1 MEHRIV
7 HRKPW
12 FSSRGTNLI
21 VHLDFTPEEQK
32 LIKEN
37 NMERVAILERE
48 PTTEVVTDRK
58 TGKERKQP
66 KDNNIYFG
74 EFYGRRTSW
83 RVDSQNEAKEV
94 HAQLFLGFQRF
105 AEYLESNKTPAT
117 HSEGDFAIKPP
128 PAFSLDLIP
137 TYMWAQ
143 HCFVLAESG
152 GGKTQL
158 LQTIVA
164 EQMKKPTPPGFVII
178 DSQDQILQLIQAKFS
193 QAVMIDPYDNPPSLD
208 LFKSF
213 GTEDLAQSLDT
224 FRYLFEAGAQPLT
237 DRQRT
242 AFEFALALMLIGY
255 PAAHGQTAT
264 IDDFEQY
271 LMGEK
276 KGMDMPAR
284 AHAAVSAMP
293 LESTRQWYYT
303 QYANFREAHGQIL
316 QRLSNICGQFSP
328 LRPLFSK
335 QTDTL
340 NLTDAVDAGRMIL
353 VNTKKAKLGPYSS
366 AFFGRFFFKLL
377 ERAIGARTDKSH
389 PLLFIVDEVQEY
401 FDATVMT
408 PFLDQARKRNISCVF
423 ATQRLSHLHGQELLR
438 DALTGVGTLIATNLN
453 KNDVREMAE
462 KFAVEPEQ
470 AHAWLPEWREGEE
483 RPRYADFGLKLK
495 GKSAQTFR
503 LKFGQLEAMPSKRRE
518 ERQERTQ
525 QSNHQQEP
533 PKQSNGPHKDTEYDD
548 RYDLLWELNLSPVKA
563 KSGTVLV
570 IKKLPN
576 GRSTTYP
583 IPPGTKDGFRFCLKK
598 ESLLKR
604 PDGTIGN
611 LWIELRIAE
620 YSNDGKE
627 EF

>member
-1 MEHRIV
+1 MEHRIL

-12 FSSRGTNLI
+12 FTSRGTDLI
-21 VHLDFTPEEQK
+21 VHLDFTEEEHK
-32 LIKEN
+32 LIKDN
-37 NMERVAILERE
+37 NMERVIILERE
-48 PTTEVVTDRK
+48 PTTETVIDRK

-66 KDNNIYFG
+66 KDNNIYFA

-83 RVDSQNEAKEV
+83 RVDSQNEARDV
-94 HAQLFLGFQRF
+94 HAQLYLGFQRF
-105 AEYLESNKTPAT
+105 AEYLEGNKTPAT
-117 HSEGDFAIKPP
+117 HSEGDFTIKPP
-128 PAFSLDLIP
+128 PPFSLDLIP

-164 EQMKKPTPPGFVII
+164 EQMKKPKPPGFVII
-178 DSQDQILQLIQAKFS
+178 DSQDQILQLIQAKFP
-193 QAVMIDPYDNPPSLD
+193 QAVMVDPFDNPPSLD
-208 LFKSF
+208 LFGNF

-276 KGMDMPAR
+276 KGMDMPAK
-284 AHAAVSAMP
+284 AHAAVAAMT
-293 LESTRQWYYT
+293 LESARQWYYT
-303 QYANFREAHGQIL
+303 QYASFREAHGQIL

-335 QTDTL
+335 QLDTL
-340 NLTDAVDAGRMIL
+340 NLTDAIDAGQMIL

-377 ERAIGARTDKSH
+377 ERAIGARTDRSH

-408 PFLDQARKRNISCVF
+408 PFLDQARKRNISCIF
-423 ATQRLSHLHGQELLR
+423 ATQRLSHLHGRELLR
-438 DALTGVGTLIATNLN
+438 DALTGVGTLIATNIN
-453 KNDVREMAE
+453 KNDIREVADN
-462 KFAVEPEQ
+462 FAVEPEQ
-470 AHAWLPEWREGEE
+470 AQTWLPQYIE
-483 RPRYADFGLKLK
+483 RDGRPTYADFGLKLK
-495 GKSAQTFR
+495 GKSSQTFR

-518 ERQERTQ
+518 ERQERAQ
-525 QSNHQQEP
+525 QSSQEP
-533 PKQSNGPHKDTEYDD
+533 PNQEQPNGPPKDSEYDD
-548 RYDLLWELNLSPVKA
+548 RYDLLWEMNLSPIKA
-563 KSGTVLV
+563 KAGTVLV

-576 GRSTTYP
+576 GRSTTHP
-583 IPPGTKDGFRFCLKK
+583 VPPGTKDGYRFCLKK
-598 ESLLKR
+598 ESLIKR

-611 LWIELRIAE
+611 LWIELCIAD
-620 YSNDGKE
+620 YSDDGKE